1 MNLACW
7 NIRGL
12 HLPHKL
18 DEIHSLVHVNKVSI
32 IGILETK
39 VKRKSFPVIAKDL
52 LRGWKVVSN
61 HHCHYNGRIWVM
73 WNPDIVDVDIL
84 LSSSQIMHL
93 AVTVIEKQV
102 TFHAAFVYAF
112 NYYLDRVPLWRS
124 IQNIANSLS
133 DIPWIIMGDFNVV

>member
-12 HLPHKL
+12 HLPHKQ
-18 DEIHSLVHVNKVSI
+18 DEILSLIHVNKLSI

-39 VKRKSFPVIAKDL
+39 VKRQSFPNIAKDL

-61 HHCHYNGRIWVM
+61 HHCHHNGRIWIM

-84 LSSSQIMHL
+84 LSSS
-93 AVTVIEKQV
+93 
-102 TFHAAFVYAF
+102 
-112 NYYLDRVPLWRS
+112 
-124 IQNIANSLS
+124 
-133 DIPWIIMGDFNVV
+133 